1 MQSVLAPKQPIEGGC
16 WVEPAKYSVKRFDF
30 GDAFTVTHR
39 VAVEYDI
46 SRIPRIVKIESESRP
61 IWSADN
67 FFSAKT
73 IEQLIAEQGVR
84 PIADIGIF
92 AGAIPDE
99 DVDEFVADI
108 YRNRS

>member
-1 MQSVLAPKQPIEGGC
+1 MQSGVALKRPMQGEFR
-16 WVEPAKYSVKRFDF
+16 VEPAKYSVKRFDF

-39 VAVEYDI
+39 AAVTYDI
-46 SRIPRIVKIESESRP
+46 FRIPRIVKIESESRS

-73 IEQLIAEQGVR
+73 IDQLIAEQGVR

-99 DVDEFVADI
+99 DVEEFVADI
-108 YRNRS
+108 YRNRT